1 MVMDTRALKLELLE
15 KLAAVNDAAT
25 LVEVKHTL
33 DGTDAF
39 ELTDQELNVVSERF
53 EQYKR
58 GEAKTYSWDEVQR
71 MLEENRRRE
80 QR

>member
-1 MVMDTRALKLELLE
+1 MDTRALKLELLE
-15 KLAAVNDAAT
+15 KLAAINDAAT

-39 ELTDQELNVVSERF
+39 ELSDQELNLVSERF
-53 EQYKR
+53 EQYKC

>member
-25 LVEVKHTL
+25 LVEVMHTL